1 MALTYQNCQPYLP
14 LKDGSRAVVVKV
26 YDGDSLTLG
35 WTDTD
40 NQNVRLPCRVRGI
53 NTPELRGSS
62 DFEKALALRAKDRLK
77 SKLLGN
83 VVTIRL
89 PSREKYGRVLA
100 DLETDDCASI
110 ASYMLEDPEIC
121 RPYQGG
127 KKADW
132 EK

>member
-14 LKDGSRAVVVKV
+14 LKDGYKAVVVKV

-35 WTDTD
+35 WTDAD
-40 NQNVRLPCRVRGI
+40 HENVRLPCRVRGI
-53 NTPELRGSS
+53 DTPELRRSS
-62 DFEKALALRAKDRLK
+62 DYERALALRAKDRLQ
-77 SKLLGN
+77 SKVLGN
-83 VVTIRL
+83 VVTVRC
-89 PSREKYGRVLA
+89 PAREKYGRVLA
-100 DLETDDCASI
+100 DLETDDCVSI
-110 ASYMLEDPEIC
+110 ASYMLEDREIC